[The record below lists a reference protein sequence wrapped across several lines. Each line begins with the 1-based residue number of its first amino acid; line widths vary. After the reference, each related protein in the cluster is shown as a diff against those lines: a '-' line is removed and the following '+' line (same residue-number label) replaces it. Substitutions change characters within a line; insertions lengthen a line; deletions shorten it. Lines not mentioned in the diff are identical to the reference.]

1 MTVINVQP
9 GASLRIFLDFTL
21 ALSVSLELYAQ
32 TYSPCT
38 ALTTEQEQQ
47 ADCQRQRGRNAAVS
61 PKPVIGT
68 YSMSMQDAMTL
79 GALVPMVM
87 HACVCLCLALARLLS
102 LAGLGGPLSVVTF
115 RRSDRFPAASS

>member
-47 ADCQRQRGRNAAVS
+47 ADCQRGRNAAVS

-68 YSMSMQDAMTL
+68 YSMSMHTAVDL
-79 GALVPMVM
+79 I
-87 HACVCLCLALARLLS
+87 
-102 LAGLGGPLSVVTF
+102 
-115 RRSDRFPAASS
+115 